1 MKEVKR
7 MVEEL
12 VERIRPDMEK
22 KGFCVM
28 CETKIDNKIEKHG
41 ILVRM
46 NDENEGIGAV
56 VYYEPEWKEM
66 KDDEIMDKLVAI
78 MKKKPDVKVAEIMDR
93 EYVLNNVKPLIQD
106 IANEELLKGTD
117 MFYVVEGSFVM
128 LFYIPVNLDDAG
140 VNGQIK
146 IRKSFLN
153 NIEVSEKELIES
165 AMEHLKRDLSV
176 RSMSEIM
183 SEMMGLD
190 MIEEDVSMYVISN
203 KETYYGSAGILLE
216 ETYEKLSPILGPVFV
231 ILPSS
236 LHECIAVPYTGD
248 KEDYLHMVMEVNETQ
263 VSAEEKLAD
272 HVYIRDMNGV
282 HTLI

>member
-7 MVEEL
+7 MVEEM

-28 CETKIDNKIEKHG
+28 YETKIDNKVEKHG

-66 KDDEIMDKLVAI
+66 KDD
-78 MKKKPDVKVAEIMDR
+78 EIMDR

-140 VNGQIK
+140 VNGHIK

-176 RSMSEIM
+176 RSMSEII
-183 SEMMGLD
+183 GLD
-190 MIEEDVSMYVISN
+190 MIEEDRSMYVISN
-203 KETYYGSAGILLE
+203 KETYFGSAGILLE
-216 ETYEKLSPILGPVFV
+216 ETYEKLSPILGYVFV